1 LAVLKHEWGLIASR
15 KSIDVDTWERA
26 LGMVEAEERR
36 LRSEG
41 KWARGRDD
49 FMGVLGIHRA
59 EIRHSRILAWLL
71 DPCGRHGLG
80 TQLLR
85 ALLAKTTNPGGDSD
99 GGGAGL
105 LEEATSQCEV
115 PIEGGRLDIVVEAP
129 GLYLVIEN
137 KIDAL
142 ESKRQC
148 EHYFRTV
155 SQPERRFLLLA
166 PERRVLRTESQDVHD
181 AFGICTYAEL
191 AVFLEEAL
199 GRGLAEA
206 SGRAVAL
213 DYLKTLRREFS

>member
-1 LAVLKHEWGLIASR
+1 MREWGLIASR
-15 KSIDVDTWERA
+15 RSLDVHVWEHA
-26 LGMVEAEERR
+26 LGIVEAEERR
-36 LRSEG
+36 LRAEG

-80 TQLLR
+80 ASLLR
-85 ALLAKTTNPGGDSD
+85 ALLAKTKNPEMDSD
-99 GGGAGL
+99 GGSEEL
-105 LEEATSQCEV
+105 LEQARSLCEV

-137 KIDAL
+137 KVDAV
-142 ESKRQC
+142 ESERQC

-155 SQPERRFLLLA
+155 SRPERRFLLLA
-166 PERRVLRTESQDVHD
+166 PERRALRTQSQEVRD

-191 AVFLEEAL
+191 AVLLEGAL
-199 GRGLAEA
+199 RRGLAEA
-206 SGRAVAL
+206 SGRGVAL
-213 DYLKTLRREFS
+213 DYLKTLRKEFA